1 MSKATADCG
10 CKDAGT
16 KEKECLCCDIPVFC
30 RNHYYRGKLLTERD
44 FSDEQRY
51 LTDKL
56 RLHSLA
62 LHGWG
67 VVCGLV
73 VEPHPFCPD
82 KRLRVK
88 EGFAID
94 DCGREIRLL
103 KDDDCLKLP
112 QPLTA
117 SGEAT
122 AAHERE
128 EEAEERGEARE
139 EECEGGE
146 AGGEDDDAELPEDPC
161 DDTPLPRNLYICI
174 RYAECETEFSA
185 APFDDCSCG
194 DSSQRPN
201 RICEGYKLELY
212 DYEPKFWEKATKEP
226 CGDEHCKDYYRE
238 ARKYCPAPNCTPC
251 LPLAVIRDFVPGK
264 PVHPDQIDN
273 WRPRRQLVSTST
285 LDQVV
290 RCILDRL
297 PTEKL
302 TCIDE
307 TNWEHARRCLCRDF
321 MEDHVG
327 THERIRGFHIHFS
340 DKVRSAAIDTRSFQ
354 ALVVFRPDGMEN
366 PRHMQIAP
374 AHIDKEHDDE
384 TSWCRLRIDPA
395 YARKHLDDRNFD
407 LFVTL
412 KCDHIRDVHGRRV
425 DGNGDKIEGG
435 TFESWIRVRRTRKA

>member
-73 VEPHPFCPD
+73 VKPHPYCPD
-82 KRLRVK
+82 KRLLVE

-122 AAHERE
+122 APRERE
-128 EEAEERGEARE
+128 EEEEREEASG
-139 EECEGGE
+139 EECAGDEEGGE
-146 AGGEDDDAELPEDPC
+146 DADAELPKDPC
-161 DDTPLPRNLYICI
+161 DDTPLPRNLYICV

-212 DYEPKFWEKATKEP
+212 DYEPKFWEEATKEP

-238 ARKYCPAPNCTPC
+238 ARKHCPTPNCTPC
-251 LPLAVIRDFVPGK
+251 LPLAVIRDVVPGK

-273 WRPRRQLVSTST
+273 WRPRRQLVSVST

-302 TCIDE
+302 THIDE

-327 THERIRGFHIHFS
+327 SHERIRGFHIHFS

-407 LFVTL
+407 LFISL
-412 KCDHIRDVHGRRV
+412 KCDHIRDVHGWRV